1 MAYSNFT
8 LRRIKQEFNLILQE
22 QESFLPEVAAI
33 KPSDYLIETLQRNLT
48 LAIAIGTEKARSELL
63 ISPVLVE
70 VREILDRRISIFSG
84 VEFTVDESLG
94 LNGICDFLISRSS
107 EQLLVESPVITI
119 VEAKKEDLNSG
130 MGQCTAEMV
139 AALKFNDL
147 HHNNIDT
154 VYGAVTT
161 GTLWRFLK
169 LHRATLTLD
178 LNEYPLSPLSK
189 TISRLMQMV
198 SLPSYHP

>member
-1 MAYSNFT
+1 MSYSQFT
-8 LRRIKQEFNLILQE
+8 IAKVIEKFDLSLIESQDLLPDTLEVSLRPYLQEFIN
-22 QESFLPEVAAI
+22 
-33 KPSDYLIETLQRNLT
+33 RNLS
-48 LAIAIGTEKARSELL
+48 LAIALNTEKARSELL
-63 ISPVLVE
+63 ICPVLLAVKE
-70 VREILDRRISIFSG
+70 NVKNISLFSG
-84 VEFTVDESLG
+84 EELNVDPDLG
-94 LNGICDFLISRSS
+94 LNGVCDFIISQSP
-107 EQLLVESPVITI
+107 EQSYLKAPVVLV
-119 VEAKKEDLNSG
+119 VEAKKEDLKG
-130 MGQCTAEMV
+130 GIGQCTAEMV

-178 LNEYPLSPLSK
+178 LNEYPLSPLGK
-189 TISRLMQMV
+189 TISRFMQMV